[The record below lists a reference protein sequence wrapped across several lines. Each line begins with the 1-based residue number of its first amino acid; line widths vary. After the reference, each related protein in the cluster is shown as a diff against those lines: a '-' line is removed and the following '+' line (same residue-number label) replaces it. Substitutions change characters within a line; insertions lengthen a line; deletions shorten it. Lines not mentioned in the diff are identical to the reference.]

1 MKING
6 GDCITLA
13 PLCRKTTKRYF
24 SSKRKMIYCELKSN
38 YIRMVMASFD
48 LKMVWTSTC
57 ALSKSLN
64 CWQIWLQIDWKRS
77 IYYINSL
84 ANSIINIKCHLLK
97 REHSLITNTAIAS
110 LEFIHTLWYT
120 CYTFIREKTFFR
132 QSLVTFASYFSF
144 ASYSPWVNIMFPF
157 PKFSPLVNYKIF
169 NSYIIAP
176 F

>member
-110 LEFIHTLWYT
+110 LEFIYTLIHLLYVYSRENFLSPIVGYICVIFLFRVIFALSQHHVPISKVLTT
-120 CYTFIREKTFFR
+120 CELQNR
-132 QSLVTFASYFSF
+132 
-144 ASYSPWVNIMFPF
+144 
-157 PKFSPLVNYKIF
+157 
-169 NSYIIAP
+169 
-176 F
+176 